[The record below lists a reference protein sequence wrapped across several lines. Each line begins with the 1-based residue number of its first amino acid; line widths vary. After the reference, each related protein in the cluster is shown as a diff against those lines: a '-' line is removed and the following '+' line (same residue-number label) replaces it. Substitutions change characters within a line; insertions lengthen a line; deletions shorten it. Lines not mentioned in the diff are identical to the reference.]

1 MVKSEK
7 FIRKIYQKIF
17 RILVKSENFIRKIY
31 QKNLSENFIRK
42 FFVCPFHPKR
52 GPGRIR
58 SFLLG
63 PDSFFLFLV
72 SRLALPSESVSESV
86 GKRKQA
92 EIYLAYR
99 IYTFIFLYVFYIYP
113 HCKNHIPSL

>member
-1 MVKSEK
+1 MSL
-7 FIRKIYQKIF
+7 Y
-17 RILVKSENFIRKIY
+17 
-31 QKNLSENFIRK
+31 LSYLART
-42 FFVCPFHPKR
+42 PF
-52 GPGRIR
+52 
-58 SFLLG
+58 
-63 PDSFFLFLV
+63 FFLFLV
-72 SRLALPSESVSESV
+72 SWLALPSESVSDSV